1 MDRVYNMFN
10 YVLWVVGYYMH
21 VLYFVVGF
29 IVGPKVPSFKF
40 EVMAGELATFRL
52 LFVVISTSSF
62 L

>member
-1 MDRVYNMFN
+1 MFN